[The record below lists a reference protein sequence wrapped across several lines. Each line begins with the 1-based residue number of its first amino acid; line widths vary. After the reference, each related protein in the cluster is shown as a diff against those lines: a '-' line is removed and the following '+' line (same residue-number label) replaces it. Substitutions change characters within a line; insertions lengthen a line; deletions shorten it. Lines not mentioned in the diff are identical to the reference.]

1 MKGNKPTVLQQF
13 RTVAPFYTGKRPVR
27 WGPFAIRFILM
38 WGAIYGFEWLIFGN
52 ALFERPYVV
61 LFVVLQ

>member
-38 WGAIYGFEWLIFGN
+38 WGGHLWI
-52 ALFERPYVV
+52 
-61 LFVVLQ
+61 